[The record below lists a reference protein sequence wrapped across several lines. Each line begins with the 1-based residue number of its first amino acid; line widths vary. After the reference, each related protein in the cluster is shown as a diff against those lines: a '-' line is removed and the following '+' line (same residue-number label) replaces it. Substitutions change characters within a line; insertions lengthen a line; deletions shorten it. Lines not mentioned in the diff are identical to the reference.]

1 MEENEQKS
9 SEQCWKELLDIINR
23 QMEINTQLKSFI
35 EAMIGTSTEGM
46 GVTVNKEKVE
56 ELQNLF
62 IELESLQAQE
72 RALYHSLFGDEE

>member
-46 GVTVNKEKVE
+46 GVTVNEEKVE